1 MTRVERQDATKPRTA
16 VRRVGSRRAVGSVW
30 WTVTPSE
37 MGRSRP
43 APTADPGRLRT
54 VRRGRGDW
62 LLLGAVAML
71 VALGIVMVLDVTYF
85 YGRERYGNPMMFFWR
100 HVAAVTAG
108 AAALLVATRVPVGVY
123 RRLAVPGLA
132 CALVAMALVLTPLG
146 SAHAGARRWFLIG
159 SVSLQPSEWA
169 KLAVV
174 VYLAWFLAHRQDRLD
189 DFRRG
194 MMPPLVVVGTVAA
207 LLLCEPDFG
216 TTVLL
221 GGVFVAMAFVAG
233 VPVRHLVALH
243 AVALPVAVLLAVSAE
258 YRQIRILSFLNP
270 WRDPQDSGFQLVQS
284 LIAFGSGGFAGLG
297 LGESRQKMFYL
308 PAAHTDFIFSVI
320 GEELGLLGAVVVLV
334 LFAVVGWR
342 GARIAWRHP
351 DPFGRLLAAGL
362 TTLLALQA
370 GVNMAVVLGLLPTK
384 GLPLPFVSYGGS
396 AMVAALLAV
405 GVLYGLSR
413 DTG

>member
-1 MTRVERQDATKPRTA
+1 VTRAEPQNATKPA
-16 VRRVGSRRAVGSVW
+16 GQRRAGPRRAVGSVW
-30 WTVTPSE
+30 WTVHPSE

-43 APTADPGRLRT
+43 APAADAGQLRR

-85 YGRERYGNPMMFFWR
+85 YGQERHGNPLMFFWR
-100 HVAAVTAG
+100 HVAAVAAG
-108 AAALLVATRVPVGVY
+108 GVALLVAARVPLAVY
-123 RRLAVPGLA
+123 RRLAVPALA
-132 CALVAMALVLTPLG
+132 CALVAMVCVLTPLG
-146 SAHAGARRWFLIG
+146 STHAGARRWFLIAG
-159 SVSLQPSEWA
+159 VSLQPSEWA

-174 VYLAWFLAHRQDRLD
+174 TYLAWFLAHRQDRLE

-194 MMPPLVVVGTVAA
+194 LMPPLIVVGVIAI

-221 GGVFVAMAFVAG
+221 GGVFVAMTFIAG
-233 VPVRHLVALH
+233 VPVRYLAALLAA
-243 AVALPVAVLLAVSAE
+243 AVPVAALLVVSAE
-258 YRQIRILSFLNP
+258 YRWVRILSFLDP
-270 WRDPQDSGFQLVQS
+270 WGDPRDSGFQLVQS

-320 GEELGLLGAVVVLV
+320 GEELGLLGAVAVLV
-334 LFAVVGWR
+334 LFGIVGWR
-342 GARIAWRHP
+342 GARVALRHP
-351 DPFGRLLAAGL
+351 DPFGRLLATGL
-362 TTLLALQA
+362 ATLLTLQA

-396 AMVAALLAV
+396 AMVAALLSV

>member
-1 MTRVERQDATKPRTA
+1 MKRAELRTGAQPATA
-16 VRRVGSRRAVGSVW
+16 AGRRGARRAVGSVW
-30 WTVTPSE
+30 WTVAPAE

-43 APTADPGRLRT
+43 AAPDPGRLRR
-54 VRRGRGDW
+54 VRRGHGDW

-85 YGRERYGNPMMFFWR
+85 YGQERHGNPMLFFWR
-100 HVAAVTAG
+100 HVAAVCAG
-108 AAALLVATRVPVGVY
+108 AAALLIAARMPIGIY
-123 RRLAVPGLA
+123 RRMAVPGLA
-132 CALVAMALVLTPLG
+132 LAVAALVLVLTPLG

-159 SVSLQPSEWA
+159 GISLQPSEWV

-174 VYLAWFLAHRQDRLD
+174 IYLAWYLVHRQDRLE

-194 MMPPLVVVGTVAA
+194 MMPPLIVMGTVAV

-216 TTVLL
+216 TMVLL
-221 GGVFVAMAFVAG
+221 GGVFVTMAFVAG
-233 VPVRHLVALH
+233 VPGRHLAALH
-243 AVALPVAVLLAVSAE
+243 AAALPVAALLAVSAE
-258 YRQIRILSFLNP
+258 YRWMRILSFLDP
-270 WRDPQDSGFQLVQS
+270 WGDPRNSGFQLVQS

-320 GEELGLLGAVVVLV
+320 GEELGLLGAVAVLV
-334 LFAVVGWR
+334 LFAIIGWR
-342 GARIAWRHP
+342 GARVAWRHP
-351 DPFGRLLAAGL
+351 DPFGRMLAAGL